1 MRVLRT
7 CIMKPGMMRWKG
19 LPLKCSGLP
28 RAPMPFSPVQRALKL
43 ATVRGTALPNSPM
56 ATLPSTCSPTC
67 TSKNTLH
74 TQRAQALTH
83 EACACGLVHVDAGV
97 YRCALCVHGVLHVC
111 PVCARCS
118 ARVPCVCT
126 EFCMCALCVHGVLHV
141 CPVYTRLAVGLM
153 CNRSPQN
160 GAPMRMARCLA
171 MRFEESAQ
179 LPGQH
184 MCKLPWPVLGCQVS
198 RCVGATHLSVTV
210 RSALSDSSR
219 ASQLL

>member
-1 MRVLRT
+1 MWASARRRWCLQVCPVCARCSARVP
-7 CIMKPGMMRWKG
+7 CV
-19 LPLKCSGLP
+19 C
-28 RAPMPFSPVQRALKL
+28 
-43 ATVRGTALPNSPM
+43 TVF
-56 ATLPSTCSPTC
+56 
-67 TSKNTLH
+67 
-74 TQRAQALTH
+74 
-83 EACACGLVHVDAGV
+83 CA
-97 YRCALCVHGVLHVC
+97 CALCVHGVLHVC

-118 ARVPCVCT
+118 ACMPCVCT
-126 EFCMCALCVHGVLHV
+126 VFCMCALCVHGVLHV